1 MMSLIKY
8 KKGEQ
13 KMTEEIA
20 KIAEDEKVVIK
31 SEDLPQLIFY
41 TLADLQARLLS
52 IQEKLGIV
60 VDK

>member
-1 MMSLIKY
+1 
-8 KKGEQ
+8 
-13 KMTEEIA
+13 MTEEIA
-20 KIAEDEKVVIK
+20 KMAEDEKVIIK